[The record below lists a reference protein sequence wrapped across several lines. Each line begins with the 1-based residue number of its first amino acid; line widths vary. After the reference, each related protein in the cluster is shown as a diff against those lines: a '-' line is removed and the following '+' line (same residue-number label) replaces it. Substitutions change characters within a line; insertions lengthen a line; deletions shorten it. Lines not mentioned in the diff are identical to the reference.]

1 MSLESLK
8 ARLEQLLASAGD
20 SRVYADGLYQAMLDT
35 KVAVAQLRE
44 AIGTTTREL
53 DGERVRLADAE
64 RRGTLAA
71 GIGDQETSALA
82 EIWIVKHRERVQL
95 LERKLEVQR
104 DELAMADRQLAEFS
118 QEYRQARAGIRPGAP
133 PPASDDAEG
142 ARVDVELD
150 RHARETLVRDQLAAL
165 KKQLG
170 RHD

>member
-1 MSLESLK
+1 
-8 ARLEQLLASAGD
+8 
-20 SRVYADGLYQAMLDT
+20 
-35 KVAVAQLRE
+35 RE

-104 DELAMADRQLAEFS
+104 DELAMA
-118 QEYRQARAGIRPGAP
+118 
-133 PPASDDAEG
+133 EG